1 MPIMLYDFFC
11 LLESPSVLFS
21 IRPCCYS
28 VSAVCLRASCRRP
41 RLADAPVV
49 EPGPHPA
56 GQHNRCKAVV
66 LLDAAS
72 GAVLREFVSGRAA
85 SVALG
90 VPPSAVS
97 LSVSGKVH
105 SAQGHVL
112 RFKDPP
118 EPSTEPPIATSAA
131 ASAAVNSDTDND
143 NGDTLGRAAK

>member
-1 MPIMLYDFFC
+1 MPIMLYGFFC

-28 VSAVCLRASCRRP
+28 VSAVCLRASCRRT

-49 EPGPHPA
+49 EPGPHPT
-56 GQHNRCKAVV
+56 GSRKAVV

-112 RFKDPP
+112 RLKDPP
-118 EPSTEPPIATSAA
+118 KPPTEPPMAT
-131 ASAAVNSDTDND
+131 ASAAMNSDTDNG